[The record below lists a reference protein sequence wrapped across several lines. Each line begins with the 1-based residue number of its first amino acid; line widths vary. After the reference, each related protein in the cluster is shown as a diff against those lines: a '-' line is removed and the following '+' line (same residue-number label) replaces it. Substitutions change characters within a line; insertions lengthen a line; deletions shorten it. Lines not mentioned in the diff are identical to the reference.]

1 MIYTNISFDEEC
13 YQYLQEQS
21 QQTGKT
27 ISCLL
32 QEIIHN
38 QMNRDVQKIL
48 KAVNGI
54 YGLWQ
59 DRQIDVET
67 YVRDC
72 RKDRFSYGYD

>member
-1 MIYTNISFDEEC
+1 
-13 YQYLQEQS
+13 
-21 QQTGKT
+21 
-27 ISCLL
+27 
-32 QEIIHN
+32 
-38 QMNRDVQKIL
+38 L